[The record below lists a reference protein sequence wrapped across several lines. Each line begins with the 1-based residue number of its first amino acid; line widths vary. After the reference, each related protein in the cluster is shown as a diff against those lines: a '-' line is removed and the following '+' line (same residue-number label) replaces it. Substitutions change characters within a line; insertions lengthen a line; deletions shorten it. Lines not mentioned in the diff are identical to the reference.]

1 MLDEP
6 SLGLSPRL
14 VGELFRLLTDL
25 NREGLTTLLVEQNT
39 RKALEIAQRAYVM
52 ELGRFV
58 LEGRPDELAADDR
71 LRDAYLGAG
80 GGASAL
86 HASQTVLQR
95 PA

>member
-1 MLDEP
+1 
-6 SLGLSPRL
+6 
-14 VGELFRLLTDL
+14 
-25 NREGLTTLLVEQNT
+25 
-39 RKALEIAQRAYVM
+39 M

-80 GGASAL
+80 GDTPAS
-86 HASQTVLQR
+86 HAPQTVLQG